1 MKKLFKKSIACL
13 IAVLMVVS
21 TMPFTAVTA
30 SAATSTIQMTAMGCF
45 RNGTANRVGADYVS
59 VCNDSQNSNFDI
71 AVFNFD
77 ISKIPLF
84 NCISLIV

>member
-30 SAATSTIQMTAMGCF
+30 SAASSTIQMTAMGCF
-45 RNGTANRVGADYVS
+45 RNCDAQSFGADYVF
-59 VCNDSQNSNFDI
+59 VCNDS
-71 AVFNFD
+71 
-77 ISKIPLF
+77 
-84 NCISLIV
+84 

>member
-45 RNGTANRVGADYVS
+45 RNGDAES
-59 VCNDSQNSNFDI
+59 WF
-71 AVFNFD
+71 
-77 ISKIPLF
+77 
-84 NCISLIV
+84 

>member
-30 SAATSTIQMTAMGCF
+30 SAATLTETDIANAT
-45 RNGTANRVGADYVS
+45 TNRVVIKDAIYTYAS
-59 VCNDSQNSNFDI
+59 SS
-71 AVFNFD
+71 AY
-77 ISKIPLF
+77 
-84 NCISLIV
+84 